1 MRLILVRHG
10 ETELN
15 RTGRIQG
22 LNSDPL
28 NESGRMQARAAAA
41 ALALD
46 MPFALYASPIPRAQE
61 TAETVSRRLDVPV
74 TRLDG
79 LQEADAGDLVGLTGV
94 EMRQRYPDFMERWF
108 ADAGT
113 ARMPGGESMEEVQLR
128 AWRAIDGLNADHRDG
143 TVVVVTHNQTIGTI
157 VATALDMPLR
167 HFRRLSCGLGSI
179 TRLDLRES
187 GPLLVSLNET
197 WHLPKGPAPDR
208 TGDG

>member
-22 LNSDPL
+22 LNADPL
-28 NESGRMQARAAAA
+28 NESGRMQAQAVAD

-46 MPFALYASPIPRAQE
+46 MPFALYSSPIARALE
-61 TAETVSRRLDVPV
+61 TASTVSSRLGVRV
-74 TRLDG
+74 TQLDG

-94 EMRQRYPDFMERWF
+94 EMRRWYPDFMERWA

-128 AWRAIDGLNADHRDG
+128 AWRAIDGLGTDRPDD

-157 VATALDMPLR
+157 VATALGMPLR
-167 HFRRLSCGLGSI
+167 YFRRISCALGSI
-179 TRLDLRES
+179 TRLDLNVDR
-187 GPLLVSLNET
+187 PMLVSLNET
-197 WHLPKGPAPDR
+197 WHLPKGLAPDR